1 MKTLWRSW
9 NKPYTAENTNT
20 CSSVLIPFSVR
31 LLMLD
36 FYYFRMTVFWSVVSL
51 STTSLVSQM
60 QHNQTRRKRKGE
72 ALSWADTAKSS
83 LLLTA
88 TDALYAKWWNWPNI
102 SGAHNCWFF
111 PSSLSSVLCDILFKP
126 WPAIGLLKWHQRLY
140 AIKMSIIHI
149 LTGKH
154 YCSWSK
160 SWLMLQVPNKW
171 ALTHTNTRE
180 SHTHTQTH
188 T

>member
-1 MKTLWRSW
+1 MMKLSKHQW
-9 NKPYTAENTNT
+9 
-20 CSSVLIPFSVR
+20 CSQLLIFSFIP
-31 LLMLD
+31 L
-36 FYYFRMTVFWSVVSL
+36 
-51 STTSLVSQM
+51 
-60 QHNQTRRKRKGE
+60 
-72 ALSWADTAKSS
+72 
-83 LLLTA
+83 
-88 TDALYAKWWNWPNI
+88 
-102 SGAHNCWFF
+102 
-111 PSSLSSVLCDILFKP
+111 SLSSVLCDILFKP

-180 SHTHTQTH
+180 SHTHTHTQTH
-188 T
+188 THIHNTCTHTHTHTHTQWQRHTHTHTHTLPEAHTGQPQPSSHSHPC